1 MKYLH
6 NMKTVNYFDIKLT
19 IEEHFKFLH
28 TDPSGEVWASIKKPY
43 IKNGIWAIPGDFD
56 FKIVAEV
63 DLEDMNWTETLM
75 EV

>member
-43 IKNGIWAIPGDFD
+43 IKMVYGQSQVI
-56 FKIVAEV
+56 
-63 DLEDMNWTETLM
+63 LTLR
-75 EV
+75 

>member
-43 IKNGIWAIPGDFD
+43 IKKWYMGNPR
-56 FKIVAEV
+56 
-63 DLEDMNWTETLM
+63 
-75 EV
+75 